1 MSHHRLRLL
10 LQRLYVAL
18 LLWVVG
24 RALAATSQVDATVR
38 AQLGALPAGFQIR
51 MDVLPAGSR
60 FVLEA
65 QGDGTL
71 RRPRTP
77 KARPDL
83 AIRFK
88 HVAHAFLVLSFQ
100 EGTARAF
107 AANRM
112 VADGEVAHAMTLVR
126 CLGRM
131 EALILPRWV
140 AERALKRYPTMP
152 WLERTGTALRIYAR
166 LARNLLLLR

>member
-1 MSHHRLRLL
+1 MNRHRLRLL
-10 LQRLYVAL
+10 LQRIYVAI

-24 RALAATSQVDATVR
+24 RALAATSQVDAAVR
-38 AQLGALPAGFQIR
+38 AELAALPSGFQIQ
-51 MDVLPAGSR
+51 MGVLPATRG
-60 FVLEA
+60 FVLES
-65 QGDGTL
+65 QGDGRL
-71 RRPRTP
+71 RRARAP
-77 KARPDL
+77 KTKPDL

-140 AERALKRYPTMP
+140 AERALKRYPTLP
-152 WLERTGTALRIYAR
+152 WLARTGTALRIYAR
-166 LARNLLLLR
+166 LARNALLLR